1 MHTPSGFERDW
12 SSLGLYFTSAE
23 ADQLRRTYEL
33 FHARHYCFCSF
44 ENRFAKSGGLAAVT
58 VNILPYTRALGLY
71 QSVQLFSPYYPH
83 LMNSERL
90 QKTGHEW
97 SVPFADSL
105 IKTELYRSI
114 PEKQAPAQ
122 DGLNEYYIK
131 ADGFFN
137 AQNAIGDPYLYF
149 PDQPVENQKA
159 LVDNSLFFC
168 QAIPYALRA
177 LGLEEGSVL
186 HLQEWQTALLA
197 LTGKQ
202 AMLSGIIKSCLSM
215 ITMHNPYD
223 AFLSCAAIQKVMP
236 REKVDHVSRFLYSG
250 ATAYQIGLSLI
261 DAPITTVSD
270 TFAQEFSKD
279 VLQTVHFTPH
289 LQSYFN
295 KNGVWGVNNGPFIPF
310 SSQFP
315 KKENHTLAE
324 LQEIK
329 IKNRHLLLQI
339 LDAYQPVERFGELS
353 WKRGPLIA
361 LPDDVPILVMSGRL
375 DLMQKGFDVLLCAL
389 EKFRRDDIKVV
400 LTPMPVRAADL
411 DYFYEVA
418 CKCRGNV
425 TVFPMRM
432 KQGFAELQAGS
443 TFGLMPSIYEPFGA
457 AIEYMA
463 NGTVTIARATGG
475 LIDQIEPNASGLLYR
490 EPTDAAVSERI
501 KTFMSTPI
509 AALRK
514 QNGWFTAMADTL
526 ADCLIQASALYRNQP
541 NRYYGMVQKGFLQA
555 GRFSWS
561 KTAESYASVVRQ
573 VADFPTDFHSQKGVN

>member
-1 MHTPSGFERDW
+1 MHTLSGFERDW

-23 ADQLRRTYEL
+23 ADQLRRIYKL

-58 VNILPYTRALGLY
+58 INILPSTQALGLY
-71 QSVQLFSPYYPH
+71 QSVQLFTPYYPH
-83 LMNSERL
+83 LIDGERL

-97 SVPFADSL
+97 LVPFADSL
-105 IKTELYRSI
+105 IKTELYRAI
-114 PEKQAPAQ
+114 PENQTRAQ
-122 DGLNEYYIK
+122 GGVNEYYIK
-131 ADGFFN
+131 ADGFFT
-137 AQNAIGDPYLYF
+137 ARNAIGDPYLYF

-168 QAIPYALRA
+168 QAIPYALQA

-197 LTGKQ
+197 LTGKL
-202 AMLSGIIKSCLSM
+202 AMLSGLIKSCLTM

-223 AFLSCAAIQKVMP
+223 AFLSCAVIQKVMP
-236 REKVDHVSRFLYSG
+236 REKADHVSRFLYSG

-270 TFAQEFSKD
+270 TFAQEFTQD

-295 KNGVWGVNNGPFIPF
+295 KHGVRGVNNGPFIPF

-315 KKENHTLAE
+315 KRENHTLHE
-324 LQEIK
+324 LKEIK
-329 IKNRHLLLQI
+329 LKNRHHLLQI
-339 LDAYQPVERFGELS
+339 LDSYQPAERFGELS
-353 WKRGPLIA
+353 WRRGPA
-361 LPDDVPILVMSGRL
+361 ADLPDDVPILVMSGRL

-389 EKFRRDDIKVV
+389 EKFSRDEIKVV
-400 LTPMPVRAADL
+400 FTPMPVRTTDL

-418 CKCRGNV
+418 CKCRGNI

-432 KQGFAELQAGS
+432 KQGYAELQAGS
-443 TFGLMPSIYEPFGA
+443 TFGVMPSIYEPFGA

-475 LIDQIEPNASGLLYR
+475 LIDQIEPNVSGLLYR
-490 EPTDAAVSERI
+490 EPVDAAVSEGI
-501 KTFMSTPI
+501 KNFMSTPI

-514 QNGWFTAMADTL
+514 HNAWFNAMAVSL
-526 ADCLIQASALYRNQP
+526 ADCLIQASTLYRNQP
-541 NRYYGMVQKGFLQA
+541 DRYYAMVQKGFLKV

-561 KTAESYASVVRQ
+561 RTAESYASLVRQ
-573 VADFPTDFHSQKGVN
+573 VAYFSSDFHSEKGVN

>member
-23 ADQLRRTYEL
+23 ADELRRIYER
-33 FHARHYCFCSF
+33 FRARHYCFCSF

-58 VNILPYTRALGLY
+58 VNILPDTRALGLY
-71 QSVQLFSPYYPH
+71 QSVQLFTPYYPH
-83 LMNSERL
+83 LIDNERL

-97 SVPFADSL
+97 LVPFADSQ
-105 IKTELYRSI
+105 IKTELYRTI

-137 AQNAIGDPYLYF
+137 AQNAIADPYLYF
-149 PDQPVENQKA
+149 PDSPVENQKA

-177 LGLEEGSVL
+177 LGLDEGSVL

-202 AMLSGIIKSCLSM
+202 AMLSGIVKSCLSM

-270 TFAQEFSKD
+270 TFAKEFTQD
-279 VLQTVHFTPH
+279 VLQTLHFTPH

-295 KNGVWGVNNGPFIPF
+295 KNGVRGVNNGPFIPF

-315 KKENHTLAE
+315 KRENHTLHE
-324 LQEIK
+324 LKEIK
-329 IKNRHLLLQI
+329 LKNRRQLLQI
-339 LDAYQPVERFGELS
+339 LETYQPAERFGELS
-353 WKRGPLIA
+353 WQRGPLSD
-361 LPDDVPILVMSGRL
+361 LPEDVPILVMSGRL
-375 DLMQKGFDVLLCAL
+375 DLMQKGFDVLLAAL
-389 EKFRRDDIKVV
+389 EKFSRDEIKVI

-418 CKCRGNV
+418 CKCRGNI
-425 TVFPMRM
+425 TVFPIRM

-443 TFGLMPSIYEPFGA
+443 TFGVMPSIYEPFGA

-475 LIDQIEPNASGLLYR
+475 LIDQIEPNVSGLLYR
-490 EPTDAAVSERI
+490 EPAGAAGSEGI

-514 QNGWFTAMADTL
+514 QNVWFNAMADSL
-526 ADCLIQASALYRNQP
+526 ADCLTQASALYRNQP
-541 NRYYGMVQKGFLQA
+541 DRYYAMVQKGFLQA

-561 KTAESYASVVRQ
+561 KTAESYASLVRQ
-573 VADFPTDFHSQKGVN
+573 VADFSSTLLSEKGVD